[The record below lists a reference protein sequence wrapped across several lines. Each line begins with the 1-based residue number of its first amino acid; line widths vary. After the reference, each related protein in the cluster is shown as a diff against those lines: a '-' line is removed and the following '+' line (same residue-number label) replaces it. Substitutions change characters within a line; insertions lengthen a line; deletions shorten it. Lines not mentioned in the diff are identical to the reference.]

1 MKSHD
6 HCRRNPA
13 RAVSWLSQRRYA
25 QVCANASD
33 WRSIHHE
40 SGTPLIQLQ
49 QDSEGFVRM
58 NRHFPASTPVT
69 VIFNDGSQEV
79 FAGRRLNE
87 IYDQALAEYR
97 AQNRLDAKGFS
108 RGPKKK
114 VQTAIDFVA
123 VRPGMGQ

>member
-1 MKSHD
+1 M
-6 HCRRNPA
+6 
-13 RAVSWLSQRRYA
+13 
-25 QVCANASD
+25 
-33 WRSIHHE
+33 IH
-40 SGTPLIQLQ
+40 LQ